1 MDSMSLSKEQVM
13 ADVEKLLDVLAAL
26 DGAIGTA
33 LVDIRNGMMLN
44 SIGSAGVD
52 IEIAAAGIT
61 DVLKANMKMLRL
73 TASSDTIED
82 ILITQERQ
90 YHIIRPIKAVEGVFV
105 YTILDRRSGNL
116 ALARRKVMEVEQ
128 SIIAL

>member
-1 MDSMSLSKEQVM
+1 M